1 MTAERG
7 APLAVE
13 VRDVHK
19 TFLVPTHRVDTLKE
33 RATHPFRRMETTRLE
48 ALRGISFDVRKGEM
62 MGIVGRN
69 GSGKTT
75 LLKLLASIYRA
86 DRGSIRVAGTL
97 APFIELGVGFNP
109 SLTARDNVLLNG
121 VMMGL
126 TPAEA
131 RRRFDEVIEFAELE
145 DFVELKLKNYS
156 SGMALRLAFSVM
168 VQADAE
174 VMLVDEV
181 LAVGDASFAQKCTDS
196 FNRMRAEGRTIL
208 FVTHDMESM
217 RSLCD
222 EAVLIHD
229 GVIVRSGDADEVAR
243 HYFQLNFA
251 ESGPASSER
260 RAVEPGTV
268 GRIANVWLEDD
279 SGQRNPQGFE
289 HGGTIHLHAE
299 LVAEREIPQPA
310 FSFEVCVKEE
320 GTRVFSTPLDPV
332 AGDRDMLAPGEV
344 VRYSAS
350 VVNSLAPGS
359 YVVNCSFSQNEELFD
374 FVDLRR
380 PVAEL
385 VVWGER
391 QLGLVEMEWRS
402 DVTPAPEAR
411 PARVRP

>member
-1 MTAERG
+1 MRAEHG
-7 APLAVE
+7 GSLAVE
-13 VRDVHK
+13 VRDLHK
-19 TFLVPTHRVDTLKE
+19 TFLLPTHRVDTLKE
-33 RATHPFRRMETTRLE
+33 KVAHPLRRTDTTRLE
-48 ALRGISFDVRKGEM
+48 ALHGISFDVRKGET

-86 DRGSIRVAGTL
+86 DSGTIKVAGTL

-145 DFVELKLKNYS
+145 DFIELKLKNYS
-156 SGMALRLAFSVM
+156 SGMAMRLAFAVM

-181 LAVGDASFAQKCTDS
+181 LAVGDAAFAQKCNDT
-196 FNRMRAEGRTIL
+196 FKRMRNEGRTIL

-222 EAVLIHD
+222 EAILIHD
-229 GVIVRSGDADEVAR
+229 GLIRQSGDPDQVAR

-251 ESGPASSER
+251 ESGSTNGSVKLA
-260 RAVEPGTV
+260 EPGLL
-268 GRIANVWLEDD
+268 GRIADVWLEDD
-279 SGQRNPQGFE
+279 AGQRNPQGFE
-289 HGGTIHLHAE
+289 HGGNIHLRAK
-299 LVAEREIPQPA
+299 LVAEKEIPKPV
-310 FSFEVCVKEE
+310 FSFDICVKD
-320 GTRVFSTPLDPV
+320 GTRVFSTPLDPL
-332 AGDRDMLAPGEV
+332 AGEREVLAPGEV
-344 VRYSAS
+344 VDYSAS
-350 VVNSLAPGS
+350 VVNTLSPGS
-359 YVVNCSFSQNEELFD
+359 YVVNCSFSRNEEVFD
-374 FVDLRR
+374 LVDLRR

-385 VVWGER
+385 VVWGNP
-391 QLGLVEMEWRS
+391 QLGLVEMDWRS
-402 DVTPAPEAR
+402 EAR
-411 PARVRP
+411 AGADAGVAETKR

>member
-1 MTAERG
+1 MGVDRA

-13 VRDVHK
+13 VRDLHK
-19 TFLVPTHRVDTLKE
+19 TFVLPTHRVDTLKE
-33 RATHPFRRMETTRLE
+33 KAMHPLRRMDTTRLE

-62 MGIVGRN
+62 KGIVGRN

-86 DRGSIRVAGTL
+86 DSGTIRVAGTL

-126 TPAEA
+126 TPTEA

-156 SGMALRLAFSVM
+156 SGMAMRLAFAVM

-181 LAVGDASFAQKCTDS
+181 LAVGDASFAQKCNDT
-196 FNRMRAEGRTIL
+196 FERMRSENRTIL

-217 RSLCD
+217 RSMCD
-222 EAVLIHD
+222 EGILIHD
-229 GVIVRSGDADEVAR
+229 GLIMQAGDPDEVAR

-251 ESGPASSER
+251 ESGSANGSGQIT
-260 RAVEPGTV
+260 EPGLL
-268 GRIANVWLEDD
+268 GRIADVWLEDD
-279 SGQRNPQGFE
+279 EGQRNPQGFE
-289 HGGTIHLHAE
+289 HGRSIHLRAK
-299 LVAEREIPQPA
+299 LVADSEITKPV
-310 FSFEVCVKEE
+310 FSFDICAKD

-332 AGDRDMLAPGEV
+332 AGDREVLAPGEV
-344 VRYSAS
+344 VDYSAS
-350 VVNSLAPGS
+350 VVNTLAPGS
-359 YVVNCSFSQNEELFD
+359 YVVNCSFSRNEQLFN

-385 VVWGER
+385 VVWGNP
-391 QLGLVEMEWRS
+391 QLGLVEMDWRS
-402 DVTPAPEAR
+402 EAR
-411 PARVRP
+411 TAEDAGVAEPKP

>member
-1 MTAERG
+1 MSAEG
-7 APLAVE
+7 GEPLAVE
-13 VRDVHK
+13 VRDLHK
-19 TFLVPTHRVDTLKE
+19 TFMLPTHRVDTLKE
-33 RATHPFRRMETTRLE
+33 KAMHPLRRTDMSRLE

-86 DRGSIRVAGTL
+86 DSGTIRVAGTL

-126 TPAEA
+126 TPSEA

-156 SGMALRLAFSVM
+156 SGMAMRLAFSVM

-181 LAVGDASFAQKCTDS
+181 LAVGDASFAQKCNDTFES
-196 FNRMRAEGRTIL
+196 MRTEGRTIL

-217 RSLCD
+217 RSMCD
-222 EAVLIHD
+222 EAILIHD
-229 GVIVRSGDADEVAR
+229 GGIVQSGDPDQVAR

-251 ESGPASSER
+251 ESGPSKGPVR
-260 RAVEPGTV
+260 LTEPGLL
-268 GRIANVWLEDD
+268 GRIEDAWLEDD
-279 SGQRNPQGFE
+279 AGQRNPQGFE
-289 HGGTIHLHAE
+289 HGGLIHVRAK
-299 LVAEREIPQPA
+299 LVADQEIPKPV
-310 FSFEVCVKEE
+310 FSFEICAKD

-332 AGDRDMLAPGEV
+332 AGEREMLAPGETV
-344 VRYSAS
+344 DYAAAVR
-350 VVNSLAPGS
+350 NTLAPGS
-359 YVVNCSFSQNEELFD
+359 YAVNCSFSQNEEVFD

-380 PVAEL
+380 PIADL
-385 VVWGER
+385 VVWGDR
-391 QLGLVEMEWRS
+391 QLGLVEMEWS
-402 DVTPAPEAR
+402 SEAKASAPAGVAGTKR
-411 PARVRP
+411 